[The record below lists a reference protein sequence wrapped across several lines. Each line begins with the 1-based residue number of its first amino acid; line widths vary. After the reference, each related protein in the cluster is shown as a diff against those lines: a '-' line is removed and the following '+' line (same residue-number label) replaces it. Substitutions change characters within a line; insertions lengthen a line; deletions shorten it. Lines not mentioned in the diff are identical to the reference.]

1 MRPPGTSVAAT
12 PSCSGWRSRIW
23 AANVQDAGEPAKLG
37 FSNIAAHKRPAFT
50 GGMMKLGT
58 FGRAALMLAGSAFAA
73 AAVAQTV
80 GDEGSS
86 TTDAL
91 NIPANPEIF
100 GERDPSDRKSTRLN
114 SSHSCASRLPSSA

>member
-23 AANVQDAGEPAKLG
+23 AANVPDAGEPAKLG
-37 FSNIAAHKRPAFT
+37 FSNIAAHKRPAFN

-80 GDEGSS
+80 GDAGSS
-86 TTDAL
+86 TTDDL
-91 NIPANPEIF
+91 NIPAPSDIF
-100 GERDPSDRKSTRLN
+100 GHLEPAVIHATTIVN
-114 SSHSCASRLPSSA
+114 GP

>member
-1 MRPPGTSVAAT
+1 MR
-12 PSCSGWRSRIW
+12 
-23 AANVQDAGEPAKLG
+23 
-37 FSNIAAHKRPAFT
+37 
-50 GGMMKLGT
+50 LGT
-58 FGRAALMLAGSAFAA
+58 LGRAALMLAGSAFAA

-100 GERDPSDRKSTRLN
+100 GERDPSVITATAIVNGHVITGTDVDRRTALILLSNNAKQVPADALQRLRAQVLRN
-114 SSHSCASRLPSSA
+114 LVAATLQIQAAEAADTQIEHSETE

>member
-23 AANVQDAGEPAKLG
+23 AANVPDAGEPAKLG

-80 GDEGSS
+80 GDEG
-86 TTDAL
+86 
-91 NIPANPEIF
+91 
-100 GERDPSDRKSTRLN
+100 RDRKSTRSEIQSLMRI
-114 SSHSCASRLPSSA
+114 SYGV